1 MTPRETTTLHVMRTV
16 VMIAIAVF
24 FLSLPIVIPE
34 PNRIGWLGMAIV
46 MSSGVLILYVEFWL
60 WRRWCAGTD
69 RGVASR
75 SGSETRAVEAPS
87 CRTAELREARVA
99 SNNSL

>member
-16 VMIAIAVF
+16 VMIAIAVL

-46 MSSGVLILYVEFWL
+46 MSPGVLILYVEFWL

-75 SGSETRAVEAPS
+75 SGSENASGRGSVVPDGRAS
-87 CRTAELREARVA
+87 R
-99 SNNSL
+99 SKGGQQ